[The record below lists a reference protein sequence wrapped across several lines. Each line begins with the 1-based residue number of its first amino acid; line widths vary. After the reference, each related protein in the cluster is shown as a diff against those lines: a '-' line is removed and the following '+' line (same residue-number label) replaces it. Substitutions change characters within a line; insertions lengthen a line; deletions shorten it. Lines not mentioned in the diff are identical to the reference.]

1 MNCYGRLLRILGLLG
16 IMLGTS
22 AVLARAEETERAGS
36 IVATHTLPDIAL
48 ASLQNDA
55 LPDDPISN
63 DRGMLLGGV
72 GSDLWHGPG
81 DPDDE
86 FWMVTDRGPNAEI
99 EIDDDDRRIF
109 PVPDFTPLILHVS
122 AKDGVVAI
130 IEAIPIV
137 NRDGEPVTGLPN
149 LDDVDEVPFDVTGEQ
164 ELDYNQDG
172 LDVEGLVRTPGG
184 EFWVAEEYRPS
195 LVKIDATGRVLA
207 RYVPEG
213 IDLSD
218 AAYPVKD
225 TLPAIYGLRKDNRGF
240 EGLAL
245 SESGETLYA
254 VVQSPLSN
262 PDRDAGEASRN
273 GRILAVDTVTGEPSA
288 EYVYRFE
295 DVSEFDDDD
304 QDEMK
309 LSGLVWIDDST
320 LLALERTDEVAK
332 LYLLDLADATDILGT
347 DYDDPDESPTLEELD
362 DPAAEGAVPMAK
374 TLVLDLGP
382 LELPKKIEGVAVID
396 EESVALTND
405 NDFAIGEFNDEQHE
419 GTGVLSQLLIVRMP
433 RIR

>member
-1 MNCYGRLLRILGLLG
+1 
-16 IMLGTS
+16 
-22 AVLARAEETERAGS
+22 VGS
-36 IVATHTLPDIAL
+36 VVATHTLPDIAL
-48 ASLQNDA
+48 ASMQHDA
-55 LPDDPISN
+55 LPDHPIGN

-81 DPDDE
+81 DPADD
-86 FWMVTDRGPNAEI
+86 FWMVTDRGPNAEV
-99 EIDDDDRRIF
+99 EIDHDDRRIF

-122 AKDGVVAI
+122 AQDGVVTI

-164 ELDYNQDG
+164 ELHYNQDD
-172 LDVEGLVRTPGG
+172 LDIEGLVRTPGG

-213 IDLSD
+213 IELSD

-225 TLPAIYGLRKDNRGF
+225 TLPAIYSLRKDNRGF

-245 SESGETLYA
+245 SERGETLYA

-262 PDRDAGEASRN
+262 PDKDAGEASRN

-347 DYDDPDESPTLEELD
+347 DWDDPDESPTLEELD

-374 TLVLDLGP
+374 TLLLDLAP
-382 LELPKKIEGVAVID
+382 LDLPEKIEGVAVID

-405 NDFAIGEFNDEQHE
+405 NDFAIGEFNDGQHE
-419 GTGVLSQLLIVRMP
+419 GTGVPSQLLIVRTP